1 MDVCIL
7 TPSFRPTA
15 SLEGCLNSVLAQAKE
30 LEPVGIT
37 VHHHVQDGKSGS
49 AVVDRLK
56 AHQKKVKSTGLTNFT
71 FTYSSEADTSM
82 YDALNRA
89 YVKTDG
95 SIIGHLNSDE
105 QYQPNALLCVY
116 KYFTDHS
123 ETDVFCGATI
133 VTKENG
139 EYICSRCPV
148 KPTLLHTRIRY
159 LTVFTASM
167 FYRRSAITQLSTY
180 FSESY
185 RIIGD
190 ADLVCRMIKQG
201 LCIHTTNTYFS
212 LFIDSGSNLALSPDV
227 KGEKQ
232 TFFPYPHCIS
242 ASLKPFLACAH
253 WLKKICFG
261 AYTKEPFEYVFY
273 GSKNTVNA
281 HSIQTPVNR
290 WKRTSR
296 SPLN

>member
-1 MDVCIL
+1 MDFCIL
-7 TPSFRPTA
+7 TPSFRPPA
-15 SLEGCLNSVLAQAKE
+15 SLEGCLDSVLARAKE
-30 LEPVGIT
+30 LEPLGIA
-37 VHHHVQDGKSGS
+37 VHHHVQDGQSGS
-49 AVVDRLK
+49 AVIDRLE
-56 AHQKKVKSTGLTNFT
+56 AHQKKVESTGLTNFT

-95 SIIGHLNSDE
+95 SFIGHLNSDE
-105 QYQPNALLCVY
+105 QYQPNALLSVY
-116 KYFTDHS
+116 HYLTTHPN
-123 ETDVFCGATI
+123 TDVFCGATI

-180 FSESY
+180 FSQSY

-190 ADLVCRMIKQG
+190 ADLVCRMIEKNFRI
-201 LCIHTTNTYFS
+201 CTTNTYFS

-227 KGEKQ
+227 KGEKKSL
-232 TFFPYPHCIS
+232 FPHSQYIS
-242 ASLKPFLACAH
+242 TCLKPFLAGMH
-253 WLKKICFG
+253 RLKKIRYG
-261 AYTKEPFEYVFY
+261 AYTKMPFKYVFY
-273 GSKNTVNA
+273 GSDHKAIVHTV
-281 HSIQTPVNR
+281 QKPVNR
-290 WKRTSR
+290 WKRTSPVTR
-296 SPLN
+296 N